1 MIYAAD
7 YRKVGAWLICAVEL
21 QERNGRGAEQIMWT
35 RRKPSAGL
43 VVPPAASFSLVASL
57 AREGWVAPMRSRPR
71 RLTTGNVPDGYIVNG
86 LARQVRILPTRP
98 SNTTWPGGPSKVF
111 NPK

>member
-21 QERNGRGAEQIMWT
+21 QERNGRGAKQIMWT

-43 VVPPAASFSLVASL
+43 VVPPAASF
-57 AREGWVAPMRSRPR
+57 P
-71 RLTTGNVPDGYIVNG
+71 
-86 LARQVRILPTRP
+86 
-98 SNTTWPGGPSKVF
+98 TTWPGGPSLVF